1 MAINL
6 NMRFLILIVLSAI
19 ASARDH
25 PNPRV
30 FKLYQVPPKS
40 SSSPM
45 SNNQDEKVSAG
56 PMISSETK
64 PCRSPSPIIASESVT
79 SPSPSPTITGE
90 TITSQSPS
98 PIISSETGASQSR
111 MSQSNIVQPS
121 SMQVGL
127 IPILPG
133 VDGSFQ
139 FGPGQGSF
147 DVGLGPLDFGFK
159 WGQPGYVIG
168 YNTQPNPY
176 VVVSP
181 YATPFSLPPN
191 QPPRNVYNTGRPLL
205 VNAISYYPSKAS
217 SGPMAQSQAS
227 MAPMPTH

>member
-6 NMRFLILIVLSAI
+6 NIRLLILIVLSAI
-19 ASARDH
+19 ASARDL

-30 FKLYQVPPKS
+30 FEFYQSPPKS
-40 SSSPM
+40 SSSPL
-45 SNNQDEKVSAG
+45 SNNGDEKVSAR
-56 PMISSETK
+56 PMFSSETK
-64 PCRSPSPIIASESVT
+64 PSRSPSPIISSE
-79 SPSPSPTITGE
+79 PEPSPTILGE
-90 TITSQSPS
+90 TKTSQSPS
-98 PIISSETGASQSR
+98 PIILSETGASQSR

-121 SMQVGL
+121 LMQAGL

-139 FGPGQGSF
+139 FGPGRGSF
-147 DVGLGPLDFGFK
+147 DVGLGPIDFGFN
-159 WGQPGYVIG
+159 WGQPGYVLG

-181 YATPFSLPPN
+181 YVTPFSLPPN

-205 VNAISYYPSKAS
+205 VNAIPYYPSKAS
-217 SGPMAQSQAS
+217 SGPMVQSQAS
-227 MAPMPTH
+227 MPPMPSQSLKN